1 MAQQTLRSVDFA
13 FRSFLKSIG
22 KVEKVHPP
30 KYREKGSLY
39 TLTIAGS
46 TVQIHDGFLTIPTS
60 KTYSSVLNSHK
71 IRIKVPDHLND
82 KKIKEIKIIPVYKGR
97 AFKIA
102 YCYEVDGENL
112 NLNRDNSLGIDIG
125 LDNLATC
132 VTNSGTSFIMD
143 GRKIKHVNRNWN
155 KRRAYLQSIL
165 AKQGRFSSKLLERI
179 TLKRNNRANDYL
191 KKTARYIV
199 NFCIAHDIGTIVCGY
214 NPNFKRGINIG
225 SKTNQNFTQIS
236 FGSLRRQLKNL
247 CKRYQMQYIEQEE
260 SYTSKASFFDNDEI
274 PIYNEADPQKYKFSG
289 KRIKRG
295 LYRASDGRIINADV
309 NGALNILKKSKQRLN
324 FERLCVGF
332 LNNPLRIR
340 VA

>member
-1 MAQQTLRSVDFA
+1 MAQQTLRAVDFA

-30 KYREKGSLY
+30 KCREKGSLY

-46 TVQIHDGFLTIPTS
+46 TIRIRDGFLTIPTS

-71 IRIKVPDHLND
+71 IRIKVPDRLNY

-143 GRKIKHVNRNWN
+143 VRKIKHINRNWN

-165 AKQGRFSSKLLERI
+165 AKQGRFSSKLLDRI

-199 NFCIAHDIGTIVCGY
+199 NFCIANDIGTIVCGY

-247 CKRYQMQYIEQEE
+247 CERYQMQYIEQEE

-289 KRIKRG
+289 KGIKRG
-295 LYRASDGRIINADV
+295 LYRASDGRIMNADV

-324 FERLCVGF
+324 FERLFVGF